1 MEKKKVWVL
10 VCVIGILL
18 LAIGISFA
26 FWKVLL
32 QQESVNVV
40 NSSCLKLELQDQ
52 NEISLENAVPILDED
67 GMLLTPYEFT
77 LTNVCNSNATFDITL
92 EILNETTFEDFD
104 FLKVM
109 MDEKDPELITTK
121 PEIEPSLLEAKTS
134 YFLKKGYLGANES
147 KSYKLR
153 LWMDEDTPAEERYMN
168 KAFQSK
174 IVVVATTYEK
184 EIDTEAPIADFTTTK
199 VDGGYLID
207 ARTSTD
213 AGSGITT
220 YYYSKDGIN
229 WISSKEDN
237 YVFKDDN
244 MISYGI
250 ASEVITSRMNANVY
264 DIYVKVEDNF
274 ENMSS
279 VVKKNV
285 RARELVLDE
294 TIDNNLRYVG
304 ANPNNYVT
312 FNNEVW
318 RVIGVM
324 NHVINQ
330 NGNLESRLKIVK
342 NENIGNYAYG
352 TYWPASNLKDYLN
365 TSYISNIALESQNM
379 IGQAIWDLGSAP
391 FNTQGY
397 GLPKQ
402 FYEKERGD
410 EFPSASEGKWLGNI
424 SLIYLSDYG
433 FAVGGEESTRVS
445 CLNKTIGTWDGNVIC
460 RNNAWL
466 FLADALTLTSTGIYP
481 YTIAQKG
488 YPWTVYWSNAFRVY
502 PSLYLKSDVRITA
515 GDGSL
520 ENPFQLAI

>member
-10 VCVIGILL
+10 VCVIGVLL

-52 NEISLENAVPILDED
+52 NEISLENTVPILDED

-184 EIDTEAPIADFTTTK
+184 EIDTEAPIADFTTTE

-213 AGSGITT
+213 AGSVIAT

-237 YVFKDDN
+237 YVFKDAEILTSGKAID
-244 MISYGI
+244 
-250 ASEVITSRMNANVY
+250 VIQSVATDKVY
-264 DIYVKVEDNF
+264 DIYVKVEDEF
-274 ENMSS
+274 ENISE
-279 VVKKNV
+279 VV
-285 RARELVLDE
+285 
-294 TIDNNLRYVG
+294 
-304 ANPNNYVT
+304 
-312 FNNEVW
+312 
-318 RVIGVM
+318 
-324 NHVINQ
+324 
-330 NGNLESRLKIVK
+330 
-342 NENIGNYAYG
+342 
-352 TYWPASNLKDYLN
+352 
-365 TSYISNIALESQNM
+365 
-379 IGQAIWDLGSAP
+379 
-391 FNTQGY
+391 
-397 GLPKQ
+397 
-402 FYEKERGD
+402 
-410 EFPSASEGKWLGNI
+410 
-424 SLIYLSDYG
+424 
-433 FAVGGEESTRVS
+433 
-445 CLNKTIGTWDGNVIC
+445 
-460 RNNAWL
+460 
-466 FLADALTLTSTGIYP
+466 
-481 YTIAQKG
+481 
-488 YPWTVYWSNAFRVY
+488 
-502 PSLYLKSDVRITA
+502 
-515 GDGSL
+515 
-520 ENPFQLAI
+520 